1 MDCTF
6 ESNSLSRPSS
16 SFASSNPW
24 NCSSDASSTVS
35 FRMRYFSSR
44 LFFMSPCSFLEVS
57 SKRFS
62 RSLRSFSR
70 VALRLVCSFF
80 KAWPSSSNSSFKAL
94 ISSSCCWCLSLFII
108 LIRLPF
114 ASEATAFASLMS
126 FWRSFL
132 TCSKLVSKAFLKA
145 SRSASSLS
153 CTAFSQ
159 WAFKSCSSW
168 SSFSWS
174 LAGESFCSLSREA
187 CSSCRDSSRADN
199 FDASAKLGSSSS
211 FPLWVSMV
219 RSSSSHLLS
228 RVHKRGMTS
237 CPSPLMRSSSAL
249 LEDSICFSKPFTVL
263 STTPKSLSR
272 SDISFRLT

>member
-1 MDCTF
+1 MFMAAMSC
-6 ESNSLSRPSS
+6 PSAFNWLIWFS
-16 SFASSNPW
+16 IVFVFSCSCCKACFASSNPW
-24 NCSSDASSTVS
+24 KVSSDASSSFSFRILSCSSKLFTVS
-35 FRMRYFSSR
+35 SCSCLKVSLNPSSWPPR
-44 LFFMSPCSFLEVS
+44 
-57 SKRFS
+57 R
-62 RSLRSFSR
+62 FSR
-70 VALRLVCSFF
+70 VACSVF
-80 KAWPSSSNSSFKAL
+80 KAWPSSFSSSFKAL
-94 ISSSCCWCLSLFII
+94 VS
-108 LIRLPF
+108 PF
-114 ASEATAFASLMS
+114 ALSASVFAVSMPS
-126 FWRSFL
+126 SRSFL